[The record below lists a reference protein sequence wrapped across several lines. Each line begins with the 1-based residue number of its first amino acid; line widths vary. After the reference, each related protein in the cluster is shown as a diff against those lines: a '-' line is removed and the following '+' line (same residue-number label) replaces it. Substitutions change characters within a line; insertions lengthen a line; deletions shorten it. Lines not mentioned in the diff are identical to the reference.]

1 MNGHHY
7 GQIMVSPATNGGF
20 ANYECRR
27 TPKGLVELASEIPW
41 CWPSNMSE
49 FPVELSFNSGT
60 NGPSPLGYGLY
71 PQMLKTNSDL
81 GMRYG
86 LGCTTLIY
94 GIICIGTASRLIA
107 VVLPLAQ
114 KDWSQIHKPSRVRPV
129 DGMTKWWM
137 ERANE
142 LSDLGLHIPQPRGA
156 SQFELQIEFPYHWSW
171 YVPTVFF
178 FGCPIFSRSQ
188 SQQKRSKQRK
198 QYWTLLYIYFFEHL
212 SAATGLVCLVCF
224 RNLLTPQWRQF
235 CNLKEL
241 GDRDAWVVHP
251 ERRRLPRRRR
261 NRRKRRI
268 Q

>member
-1 MNGHHY
+1 MIIWIKWIKKRSNMNGHHY

-107 VVLPLAQ
+107 VVLPKKWTSGTKGL
-114 KDWSQIHKPSRVRPV
+114 KP
-129 DGMTKWWM
+129 
-137 ERANE
+137 N
-142 LSDLGLHIPQPRGA
+142 PQA
-156 SQFELQIEFPYHWSW
+156 
-171 YVPTVFF
+171 
-178 FGCPIFSRSQ
+178 
-188 SQQKRSKQRK
+188 
-198 QYWTLLYIYFFEHL
+198 
-212 SAATGLVCLVCF
+212 
-224 RNLLTPQWRQF
+224 
-235 CNLKEL
+235 
-241 GDRDAWVVHP
+241 
-251 ERRRLPRRRR
+251 
-261 NRRKRRI
+261 I
-268 Q
+268 QGKTSGWDD